1 MARWLKQSTS
11 VDVPIGPFLD
21 ATDGVT
27 AETGLTITQPDIRLK
42 KNGGAWAQKAAAQT
56 LSHEENG
63 NYEVTLDATDTNTLG
78 LLRLHVAE
86 SGALPVWEDF
96 LVLPANVYDALVS
109 ASDAL
114 QVHTNEITNDLI
126 TAAVIADNAIDAGAI
141 ASNAITS
148 AKIATGAITT
158 ATFAA
163 GAINAAAIAAD
174 AITDAKVASDVT
186 IASVTGSV
194 GSVASG
200 GITSASFASGAITAT
215 AIASDA
221 ITDAKVA
228 SDVTIASVT
237 GAVGSVTGN
246 VGGNV
251 AGSVASVT
259 GNVGGNVA
267 GSVGSVTTVS
277 DKTGYALSAAGVDA
291 VWDEA
296 MSGHTTAGTYG
307 DKLRAHAAGVLKAL
321 ITTGSSTT
329 SVVLNGSTGIEGG
342 APSATNDFY
351 NGRVIIF
358 ITGALA
364 GQATDITDYV
374 GATTTLTVTA
384 LTSAPSSGDTAV
396 IV

>member
-27 AETGLTITQPDIRLK
+27 AETGLTITQADIRLK
-42 KNGGAWAQKAAAQT
+42 KNAAAWAQKAAAQT

-63 NYEVTLDATDTNTLG
+63 YYEVTLDATDTNTVG
-78 LLRLHVAE
+78 LLRLAVAE
-86 SGALPVWEDF
+86 SGALPIWEDF
-96 LVLPANVYDALVS
+96 LVLPANVYDSLV
-109 ASDAL
+109 AGSDTL
-114 QVHTNEITNDLI
+114 
-126 TAAVIADNAIDAGAI
+126 NA
-141 ASNAITS
+141 
-148 AKIATGAITT
+148 
-158 ATFAA
+158 
-163 GAINAAAIAAD
+163 
-174 AITDAKVASDVT
+174 DVT
-186 IASVTGSV
+186 QWTGTNVTTPDTAGSPKVTVTSGTGTGQISLSSGAVLLQATQTGVTIPTVTTVGSVTGAVGSVTGAVGSVTGNVGGNVVGSAASVVGAVGSVTGNVGGNVV
-194 GSVASG
+194 GSVASV
-200 GITSASFASGAITAT
+200 TGA
-215 AIASDA
+215 
-221 ITDAKVA
+221 V
-228 SDVTIASVT
+228 ASVT

-251 AGSVASVT
+251 V
-259 GNVGGNVA
+259 

-277 DKTGYALSAAGVDA
+277 DKTGYRLSATGVDD

-296 MSGHTTAGTYG
+296 MAGHTTAGTYG

-321 ITTGSSTT
+321 MTSGSTT
-329 SVVLNGSTGIEGG
+329 TAVVLNATTGIEGG
-342 APSATNDFY
+342 VPSATNDFY

-358 ITGALA
+358 ITGTLA

-374 GATTTLTVTA
+374 GSTKTLTVTA